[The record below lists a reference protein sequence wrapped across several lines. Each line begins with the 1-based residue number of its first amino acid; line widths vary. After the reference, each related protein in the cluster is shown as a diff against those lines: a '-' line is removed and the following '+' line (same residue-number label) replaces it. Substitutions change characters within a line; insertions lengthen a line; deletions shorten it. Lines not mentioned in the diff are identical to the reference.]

1 MKKICLDNIVFSL
14 QKTGGVSIVWYELLK
29 RLLQSEYGDELFFIE
44 YDNAGANI
52 FRQKLSLPPSNVM
65 MHNSHAL
72 SFQRYL
78 SPRICNNER
87 FLFHSSYYRTC
98 PNPHA
103 VNITTVH
110 DFTYEHYVKG
120 LRKQVHV
127 WQKHN
132 AIRHSDYII
141 CVSQNTKKDLLELLP
156 DVDEKNV
163 TVIYNGVSEEY
174 RHLDSYDET
183 LLPYEKHA
191 YVLFVGS
198 RAPYKN
204 FPLCVSALKDIDLKL
219 VIVGNEL
226 SEQEKQMLEENV
238 KGRYYYA
245 GRITNERLNL
255 FYNGAYC
262 LMYPSAYEGFGIPVV
277 EAQRAECPVIAMN
290 SSSIP
295 EVMGDTS
302 FLLNECTTGEI
313 QNRLEQLCDK
323 NIRERLIDKGKE
335 KARLFTWNAM
345 FEGVKELYDNALL

>member
-29 RLLQSEYGDELFFIE
+29 RLLQSEYGDELSFIE
-44 YDNAGANI
+44 YDNAGGNI
-52 FRQKLSLPPSNVM
+52 FRQKLSLSSSDVM
-65 MHNSHAL
+65 MRDSHLL

-78 SPRICNNER
+78 NPRVCNNER

-110 DFTYEHYVKG
+110 DFTYEYYVKG
-120 LRKQVHV
+120 LKKQVHV

-156 DVDEKNV
+156 DVDEKKV

-183 LLPYEKHA
+183 LLPYEKHTYA
-191 YVLFVGS
+191 IFVGS
-198 RAPYKN
+198 RASYKN
-204 FPLCVSALKDIDLKL
+204 FPLCVSALKNIDLKL

-277 EAQRAECPVIAMN
+277 EAQRTGCPIIAMN

-302 FLLNECTTGEI
+302 FLLNECTKEEI
-313 QNRLEQLCDK
+313 QNRLQQLCDK
-323 NIRERLIDKGKE
+323 KFREKLISKGKE
-335 KARLFTWNAM
+335 KARLFTWDAM
-345 FEGVKELYDNALL
+345 FDAVKKLYDNALL

>member
-1 MKKICLDNIVFSL
+1 MKKICLDNLVVSL
-14 QKTGGVSIVWYELLK
+14 QKTGGISIVWYELLK
-29 RLLQSEYGDELFFIE
+29 RLLRSEYGDDLSFIE
-44 YDNAGANI
+44 YGNAEENI
-52 FRQKLSLPPSNVM
+52 FRKKLSLPSSNVM
-65 MHNSHAL
+65 IRNSHLL

-78 SPRICNNER
+78 NPRICNNER

-120 LRKQVHV
+120 LKKQVHA
-127 WQKHN
+127 WQKCH

-141 CVSQNTKKDLLELLP
+141 CVSQNTKNDLLKLLP
-156 DVDEKNV
+156 DVDEKKI

-183 LLPYEKHA
+183 LLPYAKTT

-198 RAPYKN
+198 RASYKN
-204 FPLCVSALKDIDLKL
+204 FPLCVSALKNIDLKL

-323 NIRERLIDKGKE
+323 SIRERISCI
-335 KARLFTWNAM
+335 N
-345 FEGVKELYDNALL
+345 YDYE